1 MRATN
6 DCTRGKKSSSWDLGT
21 LPEAERDTKQEE
33 LFLPKGNFFVD
44 TALASSSYFI
54 IFIDSFSALNLY
66 TELSMRINVRV
77 D

>member
-6 DCTRGKKSSSWDLGT
+6 DCTRGKEVVPGILVHCLKLKGTQSSRNYFY
-21 LPEAERDTKQEE
+21 PRAI
-33 LFLPKGNFFVD
+33 FAD

-54 IFIDSFSALNLY
+54 IFMDSFSALNLY

>member
-6 DCTRGKKSSSWDLGT
+6 DCTREKKVVPGILVHRLKLRGT
-21 LPEAERDTKQEE
+21 QAVGTIFTQGQFLLILSLQVALTL
-33 LFLPKGNFFVD
+33 LFLWI
-44 TALASSSYFI
+44 L
-54 IFIDSFSALNLY
+54 FSALNLY